1 MKKRYD
7 IQILISMLLMMTDL
21 KIDIAYAQNNLTNT
35 IKEGVIPIGT
45 EHYQISLN
53 WFKQEIIDLNQLA
66 RTGRLIPIYENSKV
80 IGFRLVGIRKG
91 SSADLLGL
99 KNGDLLISIS
109 GEVLSDTE
117 QLKKIYDWSINQS
130 KIELKVK
137 RQDQILAF
145 LYEILR

>member
-1 MKKRYD
+1 MKKRYA
-7 IQILISMLLMMTDL
+7 IQILIPMLLMMTDL
-21 KIDIAYAQNNLTNT
+21 MIDMAYAQNNLTNT
-35 IKEGVIPIGT
+35 IKEDVILIGDK
-45 EHYQISLN
+45 HYQINLN

-80 IGFRLVGIRKG
+80 TGFRLVGIRKG

-117 QLKKIYDWSINQS
+117 QLKKVYDWSINQS

-137 RQDQILAF
+137 RQDQILEF